1 MWYREWFR
9 DANYSVVYDHRDEE
23 EAEYLL
29 DQIERTTG
37 SDKTRRVLD
46 LACGSGRHAISL
58 ARRGYN
64 DVTGVD
70 LSTTLLAGARTEA
83 VREGLKINFLEQDMR
98 ALKLDGT
105 FDLVLNVFT
114 SFGYF
119 ESDKE
124 NAQVIDAVAA
134 LLSPEGTFVVD
145 FFNADWVRTHVVA
158 HDERILPDGKRLEQT
173 RWIENGRV
181 EKRMLIRGNARG
193 ESVAEAQEFLESVR
207 LFTLKDFQVMFAKAG
222 LRIRSMAGTYSGVP
236 FDAERSPRL
245 IMFVSR

>member
-9 DANYSVVYDHRDEE
+9 DANYSVVYDHRDED

-29 DQIERTTG
+29 DLIERITG
-37 SDKTRRVLD
+37 SDKTRRTLD

-58 ARRGYN
+58 ARRGYQ

-70 LSTTLLAGARTEA
+70 LSPTLLDEGNAEATRTG
-83 VREGLKINFLEQDMR
+83 VSVNFLEQDMR
-98 ALKLDGT
+98 ELRLEGL

-119 ESDKE
+119 ELDEE
-124 NAQVIDAVAA
+124 NAMVIQSVAS
-134 LLSPEGTFVVD
+134 LLSTEGTFVLD
-145 FFNADWVRTHVVA
+145 FFNADWVRTHIVA

-181 EKRMLIRGNARG
+181 EKRMLIRGNERG
-193 ESVAEAQEFLESVR
+193 GSVAEAQEFLESVR
-207 LFTLKDFQVMFAKAG
+207 LFTLTDFERMFADAG
-222 LRIRSMAGTYSGVP
+222 LRIRSIAGSYAGAA

-245 IMFVSR
+245 IMFVTR